1 MLQNAGP
8 SSCGWSPKPSPFSR
22 KRFFLPNLLAN
33 VFQRNRPESVRCRP
47 VPMRKALLVG
57 ASTAVSAPPT
67 LKILNKIRSRA
78 DTRFVGSGT
87 QTISM
92 PSTSTGSV
100 VFERRDARKKPEGRH
115 SFTLPKCALSPR
127 ETDVCKLLLEGM
139 QLKEVA
145 FRLNISIRTAECHSR
160 NAYAK
165 LGIHCR
171 GEL

>member
-1 MLQNAGP
+1 
-8 SSCGWSPKPSPFSR
+8 
-22 KRFFLPNLLAN
+22 
-33 VFQRNRPESVRCRP
+33 VSV
-47 VPMRKALLVG
+47 
-57 ASTAVSAPPT
+57 PPT

-92 PSTSTGSV
+92 PSTSTSSV

-171 GEL
+171 GELFKHFAGPNSNEMQDSYVGNISKRLELIEAKLAILLS